1 MKLTRRTRPGNDPGS
16 SGSLNDLSFLL
27 IIFFIVTAGFNV
39 NKGFLMRLPDTAA
52 PRIVQK
58 KDLLKCA
65 LDNSGNIRIDGTTIT
80 EDKLEETVKTRH
92 LQCPDMTFVLT
103 IAPDTPYQNVIDVI
117 HTIRKTG
124 VENFSFRMEDD

>member
-1 MKLTRRTRPGNDPGS
+1 MKLTRHTRLGDDPGS

-39 NKGFLMRLPDTAA
+39 NKGFLMRLPDTAV

-58 KDLLKCA
+58 NDLLRCV
-65 LDNSGNIRIDGTTIT
+65 LESSGTVLIDGKKMTM
-80 EDKLEETVKTRH
+80 DGLEETVRH
-92 LQCPDMTFVLT
+92 TLTGHPNMTFVLA

-117 HTIRKTG
+117 GIIRKLG
-124 VENFSFRMEDD
+124 VENFSFRMEDN